1 MDFLS
6 KLKLPFRGHKPAAP
20 ALPQESPEQLRTRA
34 RRRLVGTAMLLL
46 LGVVVLPLLFE
57 GRPRP
62 VSGAPVFVVPE
73 RDGVPELALPPVA
86 NLVGR
91 GTEVDFPTPLAEPS
105 ASGLTS
111 VPVFVP
117 APAAKGASAP
127 KRAASGGASVPV
139 MSAAVPTT
147 ASVAMAAAS
156 SASALRPAPARPA
169 ASGVIRP
176 VLPAPAELL
185 ARAEPAKPA
194 VPAAPPAPAERAS
207 APEKPAKPSKLAQ
220 ATPPPTPPATPDAA
234 AQGRYIVQIGAFTDD
249 ASVRS
254 ARMRAEGLGLKTYV
268 QVLGAEGERRIRV
281 RIGPYASK
289 TEADK
294 AASRLKSAGLGG
306 NVLAL

>member
-34 RRRLVGTAMLLL
+34 RRRLVGTTMLLL
-46 LGVVVLPLLFE
+46 AGVVVLPLLFE
-57 GRPRP
+57 GKPRP
-62 VSGAPVFVVPE
+62 MPGALAAATPE
-73 RDGVPELALPPVA
+73 HDGTPELSLPSVA

-91 GTEVDFPTPLAEPS
+91 STEVDFPAPPVEPS
-105 ASGLTS
+105 ASG
-111 VPVFVP
+111 VVP
-117 APAAKGASAP
+117 AASVAKAASAP
-127 KRAASGGASVPV
+127 KRAASAVVPARSPVVAGLPVVSVVPLMASPGMAGASAP
-139 MSAAVPTT
+139 
-147 ASVAMAAAS
+147 
-156 SASALRPAPARPA
+156 ALRPTPARPA
-169 ASGVIRP
+169 ASGLIRP

-194 VPAAPPAPAERAS
+194 VPAAPPTPVERAS
-207 APEKPAKPSKLAQ
+207 APEKSTKPSKPA
-220 ATPPPTPPATPDAA
+220 PPAPPAAPDVA

-268 QVLGAEGERRIRV
+268 QVLGAEGGRRMRV
-281 RIGPYASK
+281 RIGPYATK